1 MIQTKKQL
9 SADEAIVLAV
19 KALQEASAIVPA
31 SANEEEI
38 PDDAEDDSQATAPAF
53 IKKLKDLVDDPEI
66 DSAVWS
72 EDNASFVIHEPTR
85 LSEQLVKYFKSSK
98 LKSFVRQLHFYGFKK
113 IGGSRYV
120 DWVYSHKF
128 FQKDGRLLHKL
139 RRKTCGPDQ
148 QIKNLQSRVD
158 NLQGSL
164 VQTQKKLGDMAVALM
179 ALMQHHH
186 SASLLGNNSNSKNN
200 APHGTSIDS
209 MPVKRQRRSNGA
221 TSNPSTT
228 IARFEKQPFVGSGGG
243 GGGGAAVKTE
253 AQEARRLPAT
263 IGYNELL
270 SNNINVNISVM
281 GSSTGMT
288 PTDFDFG
295 FEFDDLFTPMAQEE
309 LGLLPDVETRVG
321 GGAVGVTA

>member
-1 MIQTKKQL
+1 MIQSEQQL

-38 PDDAEDDSQATAPAF
+38 PDDTEDEAPTTAPAF

-186 SASLLGNNSNSKNN
+186 SAPVIGNNTNSQDN
-200 APHGTSIDS
+200 APHRASNDS
-209 MPVKRQRRSNGA
+209 MPVKRPRRSNGA
-221 TSNPSTT
+221 ASNPSTA
-228 IARFEKQPFVGSGGG
+228 IARFEKQSFC
-243 GGGGAAVKTE
+243 GGGGATVKTE

-263 IGYNELL
+263 IAFNELL
-270 SNNINVNISVM
+270 SNNFNFM
-281 GSSTGMT
+281 GQSACMT

-295 FEFDDLFTPMAQEE
+295 VEFDDLFTPTVQEE